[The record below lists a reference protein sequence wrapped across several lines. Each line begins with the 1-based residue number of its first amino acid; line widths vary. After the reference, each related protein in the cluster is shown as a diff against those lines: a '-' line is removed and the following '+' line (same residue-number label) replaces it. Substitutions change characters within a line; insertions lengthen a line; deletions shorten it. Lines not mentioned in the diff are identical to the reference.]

1 MWSAHRRVSN
11 GAALLAGI
19 VSSWA
24 ILTTGHAAP
33 YRPQSDEVVLE
44 RLPPALL
51 ALRQLRG
58 SATPS
63 TTPANLDAALASA
76 RHYVELG
83 QTFAD
88 PRAYGYAQAALGEWW
103 TRDEGATPALLVM
116 RARILQF
123 NHRFAP
129 ALGQLKV
136 SLASDQFQPD
146 AWLLFAS
153 IEQVQGN
160 IPAAQAACMKLLPM
174 ADPLVG
180 ATCVATTGALSG
192 RSESAEQ
199 LLAGALTKPSA
210 GGKAVAVWAWTTLAE
225 IRARRGDTSGAQAAF
240 HSALALE
247 PDDVYARSALADQ
260 LLDDGKN
267 ADARAVLG
275 DPLQADALL
284 LRASIAAQRNGD
296 ADVDD
301 LRRNL
306 EERFAEA
313 RERGDETHL
322 REQARF
328 ALDVKHDAPHA
339 LELAVRNFGV
349 QREPAD
355 ARVLLES
362 ALAANQPDAAKPVL
376 DWMHSTGIESV
387 QLSAL
392 SKKLGNGG
400 QG

>member
-1 MWSAHRRVSN
+1 MSN
-11 GAALLAGI
+11 GAAWLSGI
-19 VSSWA
+19 VTSWA

-33 YRPQSDEVVLE
+33 YRPSSDEVVLE

-58 SATPS
+58 SAM
-63 TTPANLDAALASA
+63 PAAGPPNLDAALASA
-76 RHYVELG
+76 QHYVELG
-83 QTFAD
+83 QTYAD

-103 TRDEGATPALLVM
+103 TRDDGATPALLVM

-146 AWLLFAS
+146 AWLLLAS

-160 IPAAQAACMKLLPM
+160 IPAAQAGCIKLLPM
-174 ADPLVG
+174 ADPLIS

-192 RSESAEQ
+192 RADAAEQ
-199 LLAGALTKPSA
+199 LLARALTQPSA
-210 GGKAVAVWAWTTLAE
+210 GGKAVTVWAWTTLAE
-225 IRARRGDTSGAQAAF
+225 IRARRGDATGAQAAF

-247 PDDVYARSALADQ
+247 PDDVYARAALADL
-260 LLDDGKN
+260 LLDEGKN
-267 ADARAVLG
+267 ADARAALG
-275 DPLQADALL
+275 DASQADALL
-284 LRASIAAQRNGD
+284 LRAAIAAQRNGD
-296 ADVDD
+296 ADADD

-322 REQARF
+322 RERARF
-328 ALDVKHDAPHA
+328 ALDVNHDASHA
-339 LELAVRNFGV
+339 LGLAVRNFGV

-355 ARVLLES
+355 ARILLEA
-362 ALAANQPDAAKPVL
+362 ALAANKPDAASPAL
-376 DWMHSTGIESV
+376 EWMRTTGIEAVS
-387 QLSAL
+387 LSAL
-392 SKKLGNGG
+392 SKKLDGG
-400 QG
+400 PQG

>member
-1 MWSAHRRVSN
+1 MWSARRSVSN
-11 GAALLAGI
+11 GGALLAAI
-19 VSSWA
+19 VCSWA

-33 YRPQSDEVVLE
+33 YRPASDEVVLE

-58 SATPS
+58 SAP
-63 TTPANLDAALASA
+63 PAAGPLNLDAALASA
-76 RHYVELG
+76 HHYVELG
-83 QTFAD
+83 QTYAD

-103 TRDEGATPALLVM
+103 TRDAGATPELLVM

-123 NHRFAP
+123 NHRWAP

-160 IPAAQAACMKLLPM
+160 IPAAQTACLKLLPM

-192 RSESAEQ
+192 RAESAEQ
-199 LLAGALTKPSA
+199 LLAAALTRPTA
-210 GGKAVAVWAWTTLAE
+210 GGKSVTVWAWTTLAE
-225 IRARRGDTSGAQAAF
+225 IRARRGEDDGALAAF

-247 PDDVYARSALADQ
+247 PADVYARSALADL
-260 LLDDGKN
+260 LLDEGKN
-267 ADARAVLG
+267 ADARAALG
-275 DPLQADALL
+275 DSMQADALL
-284 LRASIAAQRNGD
+284 LRAAIAAQRNGD
-296 ADVDD
+296 ADAGE

-306 EERFAEA
+306 DERFTEA

-328 ALDVKHDAPHA
+328 ALDVKHDAAHA

-355 ARVLLES
+355 ARILLES
-362 ALAANQPDAAKPVL
+362 ALAAKQPDAAKPAL
-376 DWMHSTGIESV
+376 DWMHATGIEGV
-387 QLSAL
+387 QLQAL
-392 SKKLGNGG
+392 AKQLGDGRPE
-400 QG
+400 

>member
-1 MWSAHRRVSN
+1 MLLDHRKSSRRT
-11 GAALLAGI
+11 ALLAGAI
-19 VSSWA
+19 AWA
-24 ILTTGHAAP
+24 MALTAAHAAP
-33 YRPQSDEVVLE
+33 HRPQSDEVVLE

-51 ALRQLRG
+51 AIRQLRG
-58 SATPS
+58 TATRSAGPQ
-63 TTPANLDAALASA
+63 NLDAALASA
-76 RHYVELG
+76 QHYVELG
-83 QTFAD
+83 QTYSD

-103 TRDEGATPALLVM
+103 TRDDGATSALLVM

-123 NHRFAP
+123 NHRWAL

-160 IPAAQAACMKLLPM
+160 IPAAQAACLKLLPM

-192 RSESAEQ
+192 RAESAEQ
-199 LLAGALTKPSA
+199 LLAGALTGPTA
-210 GGKAVAVWAWTTLAE
+210 GGEAATVWAWTTLAE
-225 IRARRGDTSGAQAAF
+225 IRARRGENDGALAAF

-247 PDDVYARSALADQ
+247 PADVYARSALADL
-260 LLDDGKN
+260 LLDEGKN
-267 ADARAVLG
+267 ADARAALG
-275 DPLQADALL
+275 DPQQADALL
-284 LRASIAAQRNGD
+284 LRAAIAAQRNGD
-296 ADVDD
+296 ADADE

-306 EERFAEA
+306 DERFTEA
-313 RERGDETHL
+313 HERGDETHL

-328 ALDVKHDAPHA
+328 ALDVKHDDAHA

-355 ARVLLES
+355 ARILLES
-362 ALAANQPDAAKPVL
+362 ALAAKQPDAAKPAL
-376 DWMHSTGIESV
+376 EWMRTTRIEAV
-387 QLSAL
+387 HLLAL
-392 SKKLGNGG
+392 GKKLTDGR
-400 QG
+400 QE